1 MLELN
6 ENEKIDSWDV
16 VVRTT
21 DCSEPHGQGRELSC
35 VGDLGLDLPY
45 TATKRIDQ
53 TLEEFYPCTWN
64 ESDD

>member
-6 ENEKIDSWDV
+6 ENEKIVSWDV
-16 VVRTT
+16 VVKTT
-21 DCSEPHGQGRELSC
+21 DSSNAHGQGRELSC

-53 TLEEFYPCTWN
+53 CLEEFYPCEWA
-64 ESDD
+64 E